1 MPNISQD
8 TANQLIAM
16 SIFLSGMSLFYLQ
29 FDKQLTREKQMRDKR
44 YQLTATLGVKFA
56 THTIWAQN
64 DVDAIGV
71 GAIKVLSL
79 AYKNEVWSD
88 GEIKL
93 ISPSGEILQTMKAKR

>member
-1 MPNISQD
+1 MPNLSQD
-8 TANQLIAM
+8 TANQLIAIL
-16 SIFLSGMSLFYLQ
+16 IFVSGMSFFYVG
-29 FDKQLTREKQMRDKR
+29 FDRQLTKEKQMRDKR

-71 GAIKVLSL
+71 GAFKVMSL
-79 AYKNEVWSD
+79 AYQNDLWGN

>member
-1 MPNISQD
+1 MPNLTQD
-8 TANQLIAM
+8 TANQLIAIL
-16 SIFLSGMSLFYLQ
+16 IFVSGMSFIYWAFETERL
-29 FDKQLTREKQMRDKR
+29 KEKQMRDKR

-56 THTIWAQN
+56 THTVWALN

-71 GAIKVLSL
+71 GTIKVRSL
-79 AYKNEVWSD
+79 AYQNDLWGN